1 MQEENTN
8 SGGKQ
13 EKWLSLNTTKI
24 LTIPL
29 ILIIP
34 ASLGSQ
40 VYQKLYI
47 YIYIYLVKVIPE
59 TRRVHCKINIILTNI
74 VY

>member
-1 MQEENTN
+1 M
-8 SGGKQ
+8 
-13 EKWLSLNTTKI
+13 NTTKI

-59 TRRVHCKINIILTNI
+59 TRRVH
-74 VY
+74 